1 MGFVKV
7 DAREF
12 KWLDSILPKVTS
24 LFNDKVL
31 LLKDGKELYL
41 LTDDVYTSFKKLNK
55 PPEFAGVLFA
65 NISDEVKFSFYV
77 ADNYFKFGKR
87 KVIVNKYG
95 EEKFLYKR
103 NLTGKHIISFT
114 NDFSEGDLV
123 LVVNKVGDVL
133 GFGKAL
139 FSAKD
144 GIRQGTLIKNV
155 LDKGYFVKH

>member
-12 KWLDSILPKVTS
+12 RWLDSFLPNVTS
-24 LFNDKVL
+24 LFNGKFL

-41 LTDDVYTSFKKLNK
+41 LTDNVYTSFKKLNK
-55 PPEFAGVLFA
+55 PPEYVGVLFA
-65 NISDEVKFSFYV
+65 RISDEVRFSFYV
-77 ADNYFKFGKR
+77 ADSYSKFGKR

-103 NLTGKHIISFT
+103 NLTSKHVINFT
-114 NDFSEGDLV
+114 NDFSEGDIV

-139 FSAKD
+139 FSARD
-144 GIRQGTLIKNV
+144 GIKQGTLIKNI